1 MRIVFAGT
9 PEVAVPTLEALVSA
23 GHEIAAVL
31 TREDAPVGRR
41 RVLTPSPVAQ
51 RAEELGLTVVRA
63 NRITDEI
70 AHQLLATEFELG
82 VVVAY
87 GGLIRTPL
95 LDTPK
100 YGWINLHFSQLPR
113 WRGAAP
119 VQRAVMAGDAT
130 SGVAV
135 FQLEAG
141 LDTGPTYVNRAVEI
155 GAHETAGDLLNR
167 LAQLGAPEVTATV
180 ASIADGSARAEP
192 QSGEAT
198 TAPKLTNADG
208 RVDWTET
215 SETIDARV
223 RGVTPE
229 PGAATELAGQRVK
242 LLRGRASEAYASG
255 EPGTVTA
262 VDGLVLVATGAG
274 AYQLLEVQPAGK
286 RPMAAAD
293 WFRGQ
298 HGEVRFA

>member
-130 SGVAV
+130 S
-135 FQLEAG
+135 
-141 LDTGPTYVNRAVEI
+141 RAVEI

-242 LLRGRASEAYASG
+242 LLRGRASEANASG